1 MFCIAFL
8 KKQIRRVTDAIP
20 FMSAAVTVR
29 LACKFTVFEQKMKL
43 PVRFSD
49 LGVGEIPVETI
60 AELATRHGVLGHFR
74 TIGREDVA
82 AILTAAL

>member
-1 MFCIAFL
+1 MN
-8 KKQIRRVTDAIP
+8 
-20 FMSAAVTVR
+20 
-29 LACKFTVFEQKMKL
+29 L

-60 AELATRHGVLGHFR
+60 AELATRHGALGHFR

>member
-1 MFCIAFL
+1 MGVTADVKSVGDEAFVELAIA
-8 KKQIRRVTDAIP
+8 
-20 FMSAAVTVR
+20 
-29 LACKFTVFEQKMKL
+29 KFTVFEQKMKL